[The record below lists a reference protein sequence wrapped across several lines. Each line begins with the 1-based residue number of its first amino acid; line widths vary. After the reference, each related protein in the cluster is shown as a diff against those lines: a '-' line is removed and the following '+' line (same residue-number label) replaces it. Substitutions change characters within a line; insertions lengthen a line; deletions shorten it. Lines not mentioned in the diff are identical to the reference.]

1 MKTEKQKQREKEK
14 KEQETKDLMKLP
26 TRKQILDAM
35 RKQDK

>member
-26 TRKQILDAM
+26 TRKQILEVV